1 MPVAVTDTLTGKRQ
15 RLPRPRGRPFGL
27 YVCGPT
33 VYNASHVGHA
43 RTYLFFDVLRR
54 TLEADGY
61 RVRHVMNITDFE
73 DKIDQRAIDLGTTWR
88 ALARREER
96 AFVADLESLDIRLP
110 HERPRASD
118 YVRRMVDVVRR
129 LERTGRVRRQGD
141 EWIYEAPAR
150 PAAENFSAA
159 SELAAH
165 AVVEAG
171 LPRPDPATAR
181 EFMVWRRQ
189 EPPRASFPSPWG
201 RGIPGWHLECFSMA
215 ERLLALPVDLH
226 GGGRDLIYPHHYAE
240 MEIAFAL
247 ADRPIARRFVHTALV
262 FQDGRKMAKSTG
274 NLVPV
279 RAAVAAVGAGALR
292 WYLLGTPYSQ
302 RLEWDAGN
310 LARAR
315 DDYER
320 ARRTVSDSLSDGAGG
335 PVPAARFARLA
346 REVARDL
353 DADLGTDRAIQRLRA
368 FTEQLAARANGRV
381 ANGDRRRA
389 IAAVRAIEDRLGI
402 PLA

>member
-1 MPVAVTDTLTGKRQ
+1 MPVTLTDTLSGR
-15 RLPRPRGRPFGL
+15 RRPVPRPRGRPLGL

-54 TLEADGY
+54 TLVADGY
-61 RVRHVMNITDFE
+61 GVRHVMNITDFE
-73 DKIDQRAIDLGTTWR
+73 DKIDQRALDLGTTWR

-96 AFVADLESLDIRLP
+96 AFVSDLESLDILLP
-110 HERPRASD
+110 HQRPRASD
-118 YVRRMVDVVRR
+118 YVRRMVSVVRR

-150 PAAENFSAA
+150 PASENFSAA
-159 SELAAH
+159 SVLAAH
-165 AVVEAG
+165 AVTEAG

-181 EFMVWRRQ
+181 EFMIWRRQ
-189 EPPRASFPSPWG
+189 DPPRASFPSPWG
-201 RGIPGWHLECFSMA
+201 AGIPGWHLECFAMV
-215 ERLLALPVDLH
+215 ERLLRVPVDVH

-240 MEIAFAL
+240 MEVALAL
-247 ADRPIARRFVHTALV
+247 ADRPITRSFLHTSLV

-302 RLEWDAGN
+302 RLAWEAAD

-315 DDYER
+315 DEYER
-320 ARRTVSDSLSDGAGG
+320 VHRSIADSVADGGAGR
-335 PVPAARFARLA
+335 VPATAFARLA
-346 REVARDL
+346 REVAAEL
-353 DADLGTDRAIQRLRA
+353 GNDLGTDRALGRVRA
-368 FTEQLAARANGRV
+368 FAAQLDARANGRV
-381 ANGDRRRA
+381 ARGDRRRA
-389 IAAVRAIEDRLGI
+389 VTAVRAIEARLGI
-402 PLA
+402 ALS